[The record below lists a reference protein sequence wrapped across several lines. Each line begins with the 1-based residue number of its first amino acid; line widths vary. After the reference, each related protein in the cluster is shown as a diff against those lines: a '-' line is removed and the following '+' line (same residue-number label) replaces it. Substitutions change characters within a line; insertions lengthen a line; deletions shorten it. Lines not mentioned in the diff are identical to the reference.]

1 MTNTHNARMSFYQSM
16 SCTCLGQAWVISQR
30 APVYC
35 RGVPVCQEDAWKLF
49 WKEPHSCHIIV
60 CMYKLHVLHFR
71 WWQMYSRSGLHTFI
85 KSQKIIVWHKFLSR
99 VIYHYIPLHLKKVL
113 ETRWLSL
120 EAYKK
125 LLGKL
130 LCVAQFKCSCIDSF
144 LSRTFEFMFIILSL
158 MNSARNVFLDFF
170 SPPAVQWARQQ
181 GSGC

>member
-1 MTNTHNARMSFYQSM
+1 MRGCHSTNPCPVHVWVKHESSHRGLL
-16 SCTCLGQAWVISQR
+16 CTAG
-30 APVYC
+30 
-35 RGVPVCQEDAWKLF
+35 VCQCVRKTHGNFSERK
-49 WKEPHSCHIIV
+49 PHSCHIIV

-85 KSQKIIVWHKFLSR
+85 KSQKINVWHKFLSR